1 MARARARCP
10 PLRCRRRGRIYWEPA
25 AAVVKV
31 RHHIRL
37 DQSVLVLFDI
47 DGTLLDG
54 ATRGAGEA
62 MTAALKE
69 VHGVD
74 TDSIRTHIPTAGR
87 TDGEIA
93 RAILLDAGVSAERVD
108 ALADRVRD
116 RYCEWCARL
125 FPDDLSGCV
134 LPGVRELLDW
144 LTEQGG
150 VKLALLT
157 GNYEPVARLKVTR
170 AGLGRAFASGQG
182 AFGSDAEDRTALP
195 EIARRRARYTR
206 VTMAA
211 RGHDPDRRH
220 AAGHRA
226 CTSGRS
232 PVRGGRERA
241 VRSRRTDRRRRRDTR
256 RPGATA
262 RVARLGRRSV

>member
-1 MARARARCP
+1 M
-10 PLRCRRRGRIYWEPA
+10 
-25 AAVVKV
+25 
-31 RHHIRL
+31 
-37 DQSVLVLFDI
+37 LVLFDI

-195 EIARRRARYTR
+195 EIARRRADIPGSPWPRGDTILIGDTPLDIAR
-206 VTMAA
+206 ARADGVRCVAVASGPFEAGALTDADAVT
-211 RGHDPDRRH
+211 HDALGLRLALHDL
-220 AAGHRA
+220 
-226 CTSGRS
+226 
-232 PVRGGRERA
+232 A
-241 VRSRRTDRRRRRDTR
+241 VGPS
-256 RPGATA
+256 
-262 RVARLGRRSV
+262 SCS